1 MLGNKMGIVKI
12 IIYSALI
19 LIGIAFI
26 FGVTSMP
33 DEQQECLEEIAEDYC
48 EDNDMYFEGIAI
60 FHFNNFACMEDE
72 RSVTNFKVY
81 KFLDDE
87 IEECEGKG

>member
-1 MLGNKMGIVKI
+1 MGFIQNI
-12 IIYSALI
+12 ICIALL

-26 FGVTSMP
+26 FGVTYMP

-48 EDNDMYFEGIAI
+48 EDNGFVFESIHIYNPIIPGG
-60 FHFNNFACMEDE
+60 FECREDE
-72 RSVTNFKVY
+72 RSIKRKLY

-87 IEECEGKG
+87 IEECEGKK